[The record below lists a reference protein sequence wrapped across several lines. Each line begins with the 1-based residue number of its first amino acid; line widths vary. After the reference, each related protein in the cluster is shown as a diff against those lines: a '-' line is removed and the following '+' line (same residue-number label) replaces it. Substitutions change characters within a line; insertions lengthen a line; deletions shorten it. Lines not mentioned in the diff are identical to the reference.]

1 MMKYDIEHYATTE
14 TKELSLRRVLSRSLK
29 VILQKIDALDN
40 ELKELE
46 SALSMLK
53 DETTK

>member
-1 MMKYDIEHYATTE
+1 MKYDIEHYATTE